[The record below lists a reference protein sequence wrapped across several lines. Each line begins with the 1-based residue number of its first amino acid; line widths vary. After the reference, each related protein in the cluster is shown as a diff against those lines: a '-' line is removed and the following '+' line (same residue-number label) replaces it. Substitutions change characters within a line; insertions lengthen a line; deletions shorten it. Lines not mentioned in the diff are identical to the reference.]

1 MIVCNRCK
9 EEKKIQCFEFR
20 KDRGVFRKTCKDC
33 KNLVKSKNKSKK
45 VLQSNFDLQ
54 NRLLSG
60 ERDDFFQFFLKRN
73 FRLDS
78 LDIVRKM
85 LDELYP
91 INISIKT
98 KIYLYYKNLKAP
110 PRCKYCNDN
119 FTKLINSLKGFHEF
133 CSQKCA
139 SNSNEVKD
147 KIQKTNL
154 SKFGTITPLLNDEIK
169 SKYLQNII
177 DKWGVDNISK
187 SEEIKTKKSTTMLEK
202 FGVEYNSQR
211 VEIKKKLSQKL
222 TLYNEKKNTIRHEK
236 HWKEKLEKLNLQFIS
251 KEFGSIIEIK
261 CPLEEHTFRIH
272 KTTFN
277 DRLKNSTP
285 ICTVCN
291 PVGDTQSF
299 KEREL
304 YDFIKSLYS
313 KDIVQS
319 YRDGLELDI
328 YLPDL
333 KIGFE
338 FNGLFWHSDKF
349 RDKNYHLNKLNLF
362 RDKGIRVIN
371 IWEDDWIYKKSI
383 IHGQIKNIL
392 GISQKIFA
400 RSCQV
405 REIDDI
411 DIIREFLN
419 KNHIQGF
426 IGSKIKL
433 GLYHSDKLVSIML
446 FDQFEG
452 RLKMSDYE
460 WNLSRFCNLSDFTV
474 VGGASKLLKYF
485 ITKYKP
491 NRIISYSDN
500 SWSTGGL
507 YEKLGFSKAHETIPD
522 YKYVV
527 SDKRIHKS
535 SFRKSKTGLSE
546 SLLTY
551 DKIWDCGKTK
561 WELKIQIQ

>member
-1 MIVCNRCK
+1 MIICNRCK

-91 INISIKT
+91 INISMKT

-211 VEIKKKLSQKL
+211 VEIKKN
-222 TLYNEKKNTIRHEK
+222 Y
-236 HWKEKLEKLNLQFIS
+236 
-251 KEFGSIIEIK
+251 
-261 CPLEEHTFRIH
+261 
-272 KTTFN
+272 
-277 DRLKNSTP
+277 LKN
-285 ICTVCN
+285 
-291 PVGDTQSF
+291 
-299 KEREL
+299 
-304 YDFIKSLYS
+304 
-313 KDIVQS
+313 
-319 YRDGLELDI
+319 
-328 YLPDL
+328 
-333 KIGFE
+333 
-338 FNGLFWHSDKF
+338 
-349 RDKNYHLNKLNLF
+349 
-362 RDKGIRVIN
+362 
-371 IWEDDWIYKKSI
+371 
-383 IHGQIKNIL
+383 
-392 GISQKIFA
+392 
-400 RSCQV
+400 
-405 REIDDI
+405 
-411 DIIREFLN
+411 
-419 KNHIQGF
+419 
-426 IGSKIKL
+426 
-433 GLYHSDKLVSIML
+433 
-446 FDQFEG
+446 
-452 RLKMSDYE
+452 
-460 WNLSRFCNLSDFTV
+460 
-474 VGGASKLLKYF
+474 
-485 ITKYKP
+485 
-491 NRIISYSDN
+491 
-500 SWSTGGL
+500 
-507 YEKLGFSKAHETIPD
+507 
-522 YKYVV
+522 
-527 SDKRIHKS
+527 
-535 SFRKSKTGLSE
+535 
-546 SLLTY
+546 
-551 DKIWDCGKTK
+551 
-561 WELKIQIQ
+561 